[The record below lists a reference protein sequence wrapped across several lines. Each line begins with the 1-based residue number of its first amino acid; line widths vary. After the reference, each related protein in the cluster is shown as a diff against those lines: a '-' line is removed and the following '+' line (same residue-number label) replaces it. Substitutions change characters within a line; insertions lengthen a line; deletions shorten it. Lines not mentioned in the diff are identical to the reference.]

1 MRVFSTLSLIAGELT
16 KVRVWH
22 DNKFLKA
29 SWYLER
35 INIEDQTTKKI
46 YEFPC
51 DRWLGKDKE
60 DGSLLRE
67 IPCSNRDETTDSP
80 VAGTL
85 RSLVFRKAF
94 DWIRLSCVLRD
105 SSYLSAA
112 NNVE

>member
-1 MRVFSTLSLIAGELT
+1 MRVFSTLFFSFQGELT

-35 INIEDQTTKKI
+35 INIEDQTTKKV

-67 IPCSNRDETTDSP
+67 LPCSNRDETTDSP
-80 VAGTL
+80 VAGML
-85 RSLVFRKAF
+85 
-94 DWIRLSCVLRD
+94 
-105 SSYLSAA
+105 
-112 NNVE
+112 